1 MKRILLLL
9 LLPSLIFAGEVKPK
23 STIKEV
29 TIYRSGAQVTS
40 EAAVNLP
47 KGVSEVYLTGLSP
60 LIDQNSIQISGL
72 KDASILSISYS
83 VNYIDKKA
91 DTGKMKLIEAQL
103 AEKSRS
109 YTVLQNLI
117 TGLREEQT
125 LLTTNRKLNGEQQS
139 LTVAQVT
146 AFAQYYRERHS
157 AIQTEIYDASIKSN
171 AINKEISDLQQ
182 EYSKLTNDSREQ
194 RGEILVKIDAPA
206 PVALNLI
213 TKYNVSQAGWFPIY
227 DIKTQ
232 GIKQPLSIFYK
243 AHVYQNTGE
252 DWSDVKVT
260 LSTGDPNINNN
271 KPEVLPQY
279 LNFIQ
284 EYRAQQTSTKSY
296 GYKYNPT
303 VKRVTGV
310 VIDNTG
316 MPVPGVNVI
325 EQGTNNGVQTDFDGK
340 YTLAIN
346 SGQSIEYSFI
356 GMTTQILPIYSQ
368 QMNVTLDEDVQTL
381 DEVVVEGYRNDTRPL
396 SNVAATTITSKTI
409 EGRPNVSFIGTLE
422 GQIPGLNI
430 SNGAIKEMGV
440 TNVVF
445 KIEKPYSI
453 DSTEEVTVITIDQFD
468 LPAKYEYFTAPLLN
482 ENVFLTARVKDW
494 EKFDLLPGEANIYFE
509 GSFAGK
515 TFLDPLQTTEELVIS
530 LGVDPNVIVERKQV
544 DDLKAKSFL
553 GGTRIISKNYEITVR
568 NNKATDIEL
577 VLMDRIPVSQNKEIK
592 VEEVKTG
599 GADYDEKKGL
609 LTWKL
614 NMKPK
619 ESVKKQL
626 SYEVRY
632 PKEKRV
638 NM

>member
-9 LLPSLIFAGEVKPK
+9 LLPSLMFAGEVKPK

-40 EAAVNLP
+40 EAVVNLP

-60 LIDQNSIQISGL
+60 LIDQNSIQVSGL

-91 DTGKMKLIEAQL
+91 DTGKMNLIEAQL
-103 AEKSRS
+103 TEKSRS

-125 LLTTNRKLNGEQQS
+125 LLTSNRALKGEQQS

-146 AFAQYYRERHS
+146 AFAQYYRERHA

-182 EYSKLTNDSREQ
+182 EYSKLTSASREQ

-227 DIKTQ
+227 DIKTK
-232 GIKQPLSIFYK
+232 GIRQPLSIFYK

-252 DWSDVKVT
+252 DWNDVKVT
-260 LSTGDPNINNN
+260 LSTGDPNINNI

-303 VKRVTGV
+303 VKKVTGV
-310 VIDNTG
+310 VLDQTG
-316 MPVPGVNVI
+316 MPIPGVSVV
-325 EQGTNNGVQTDFDGK
+325 EQGTNNSVQTDFDGN
-340 YTLAIN
+340 YSLTVRNGQNLA
-346 SGQSIEYSFI
+346 FTFV
-356 GMTTQILPIYSQ
+356 GMTTQILPIYAQ
-368 QMNVTLDEDVQTL
+368 QMNVTMEDDVQTL
-381 DEVVVEGYRNDTRPL
+381 SEVVVEGYRNTSRSD
-396 SNVAATTITSKTI
+396 VAATTVTSKTI
-409 EGRPNVSFIGTLE
+409 EGRPNASFISTLE
-422 GQIPGLNI
+422 GQIPGLNV
-430 SNGAIKEMGV
+430 STGATKEMGV
-440 TNVVF
+440 TNVTF
-445 KIEKPYSI
+445 KIDKPYTI
-453 DSTEEVTVITIDQFD
+453 ASTEEVTVITIDQFD
-468 LPAKYEYFTAPLLN
+468 MPATYEYFTAPLLN
-482 ENVFLTARVKDW
+482 ENVFLTVRVKDW

-530 LGVDPNVIVERKQV
+530 LGVDPNVIVERKQI

>member
-1 MKRILLLL
+1 MKKVLLLL
-9 LLPSLIFAGEVKPK
+9 LLPSLLFAGEIKPK

-29 TIYRSGAQVTS
+29 TVYRSGAQVTS
-40 EAAVNLP
+40 ASPVMLP

-60 LIDQNSIQISGL
+60 LIDQNSIQVSGL

-91 DTGKMKLIEAQL
+91 DTGKMKLLEAQL
-103 AEKSRS
+103 AEKRRNYS
-109 YTVLQNLI
+109 VLQNLI

-125 LLTTNRKLNGEQQS
+125 LLTSNRALKGEQQS

-146 AFAQYYRERHS
+146 AFAQYYRERHA
-157 AIQTEIYDASIKSN
+157 AIQTEIYDATIKSN
-171 AINKEISDLQQ
+171 VLNKEISDLQQ
-182 EYSKLTNDSREQ
+182 EYNKLTNESREQ

-206 PVALNLI
+206 PVTLDLI

-232 GIKQPLSIFYK
+232 GIKQPLSIYYK
-243 AHVYQNTGE
+243 AHVYQTTGE
-252 DWSDVKVT
+252 DWTDVKVT
-260 LSTGDPNINNN
+260 LSTGDPNINNI

-284 EYRAQQTSTKSY
+284 QYRQEQTSTRSY

-310 VIDNTG
+310 VLDNTG
-316 MPVPGVNVI
+316 MPLPGVNVV
-325 EQGTNNGVQTDFDGK
+325 EQGTGNGVSTDMDGR
-340 YTLAIN
+340 YNIN
-346 SGQSIEYSFI
+346 IGSGQNL
-356 GMTTQILPIYSQ
+356 QISYLGFKDQVIPVYAA
-368 QMNVTLDEDVQTL
+368 QMNITMEEDVQTL
-381 DEVVVEGYRNDTRPL
+381 EEVVVVGYSSRGKRDDST
-396 SNVAATTITSKTI
+396 AAISSVSI
-409 EGRPNVSFIGTLE
+409 EDIKERTGT
-422 GQIPGLNI
+422 GDV
-430 SNGAIKEMGV
+430 KEMGV
-440 TNVVF
+440 TNAVF
-445 KIEKPYSI
+445 KITKPYTI
-453 DSTEEVTVITIDQFD
+453 ASTQEVTVIAIDQFD
-468 LPAKYEYFTAPLLN
+468 LPATYEYFTAPLLN
-482 ENVFLTARVKDW
+482 QNVFLTAKVKDW

-515 TFLDPLQTTEELVIS
+515 TFMDPLQTTEELVIS
-530 LGVDPNVIVERKQV
+530 LGVDPNVIVERKQI
-544 DDLKAKSFL
+544 DNLKAKSFL
-553 GGTRIISKNYEITVR
+553 GGTRIVTKNYEITVR

-592 VEEVKTG
+592 VEEVQTG
-599 GADYDEKKGL
+599 GAGYDEKKGL

>member
-117 TGLREEQT
+117 TGFREEQT

-146 AFAQYYRERHS
+146 AFAQYYRERHA

-284 EYRAQQTSTKSY
+284 EYRPVQTSTKSY

-303 VKRVTGV
+303 VKKVTGT
-310 VIDNTG
+310 VIDQLG
-316 MPVPGVNVI
+316 MPIPGVNVL

-340 YTLAIN
+340 YTLTIGN
-346 SGQSIEYSFI
+346 GQNLAFTYI
-356 GMTTQILPIYSQ
+356 GMTTQILPIYAQ

-381 DEVVVEGYRNDTRPL
+381 DEVVVEGYRNTSRVM
-396 SNVAATTITSKTI
+396 SNVAATTVTSKTI
-409 EGRPNVSFIGTLE
+409 EGRPNVSFIGTLQ

-430 SNGAIKEMGV
+430 SEGAIKEMGV

-453 DSTEEVTVITIDQFD
+453 DSTQEVTVITIDQFD

>member
-1 MKRILLLL
+1 MKKVLLLL
-9 LLPSLIFAGEVKPK
+9 LLPSLLVAGEIKPK

-29 TIYRSGAQVTS
+29 TVYRNGAQVTS
-40 EAAVNLP
+40 ESAVNLP

-72 KDASILSISYS
+72 KDASILSISYA
-83 VNYIDKKA
+83 VNYVDKKA
-91 DTGKMKLIEAQL
+91 DTGKIKQLEALL
-103 AEKSRS
+103 AEKRKQNS
-109 YTVLQNLI
+109 VVQNLI
-117 TGLREEQT
+117 NGLREEQT
-125 LLTTNRKLNGEQQS
+125 LLTSNRALKGEQQN

-146 AFAQYYRERHS
+146 AFAQYYRDRHA
-157 AIQTEIYDASIKSN
+157 AIQNEMYDASLKN
-171 AINKEISDLQQ
+171 GLLNKEINDLSQ
-182 EYSKLTNDSREQ
+182 ELGKLQTESREQ

-206 PVALNLI
+206 PVALSLI

-243 AHVYQNTGE
+243 AHVFQQTGE
-252 DWSDVKVT
+252 DWTDVKVT
-260 LSTGDPNINNN
+260 LSTGDPNINSI
-271 KPEVLPQY
+271 KPDVQPQY

-284 EYRAQQTSTKSY
+284 EYRQAQSAPKSY

-303 VKRVTGV
+303 VKKITGIV
-310 VIDNTG
+310 YDQTG
-316 MPVPGVNVI
+316 MPVPGANVI
-325 EQGTNNGVQTDFDGK
+325 EQGTNNGVQTDIDGR
-340 YTLAIN
+340 YSLNIS
-346 SGQSIEYSFI
+346 SGQNIAFSYI
-356 GMTTQILPIYSQ
+356 GMTSQVLPVYSQ
-368 QMNVTLDEDVQTL
+368 QMNVTLQDDTQVL
-381 DEVVVEGYRNDTRPL
+381 DEVVVVGYGTQRRKEIT
-396 SNVAATTITSKTI
+396 AAITTISRDDI
-409 EGRPNVSFIGTLE
+409 EQQTATGDV
-422 GQIPGLNI
+422 
-430 SNGAIKEMGV
+430 KEMGV
-440 TNVVF
+440 TNAVF
-445 KIEKPYSI
+445 KITKPYSI
-453 DSTEEVTVITIDQFD
+453 TSTQEVTVITIDQ
-468 LPAKYEYFTAPLLN
+468 LEMAATYEYFSAPLLN
-482 ENVFLTARVKDW
+482 ENVFLTAKVKDW

-530 LGVDPNVIVERKQV
+530 LGVDPNVIVERKQI
-544 DDLKAKSFL
+544 DNLKAKSFL
-553 GGTRIISKNYEITVR
+553 GGTRIVSKNYEITVR
-568 NNKATDIEL
+568 NNKSTDINL

-599 GADYDEKKGL
+599 GAEYDDKKGL

-614 NMKPK
+614 DMKPK